1 MAILPT
7 YGGVSTSIATPNTP
21 NAPSNP
27 FPGQLKRLGE
37 ATVEAGS
44 EFGRVMQKRQNLD
57 DEAMAMQQ
65 YMKASSEMSDVYD
78 AYSTKPEL
86 GRNGKES
93 FATFIEQKKADWYK
107 GLTPGAAK
115 RLDEHLINPT
125 LEYRRRV
132 SQLENRIHLEDYQGM
147 NVKAKTDFQNF
158 ASTVEGDVDLKQ
170 TPQYQVYE
178 KYLRTGEQ
186 NGYFKPHEVE
196 QELQSALIGGVTS
209 RVLKVANTTD
219 PAEIE
224 TLLKDYTKEKLEPG
238 STSLKY
244 LGADKVN
251 STERVLKERLEHLN
265 NAAIAKKNQEYTD
278 TQRMTADL
286 SKSAENMADMK
297 LREPQK
303 YGRLTHDWIDLA
315 QETKLFDA
323 KEAGVWHNR
332 INRQEMGGVQGEYGD
347 PKLVARLWN
356 EAHTVSEGPRARALQ
371 QEILQYQRE
380 GKLTAG
386 PESESDK
393 LLAHLQPIA
402 NSKEGGPPSLA
413 AQMAEAKKQGIEGLT
428 ITSSFSSDKMR
439 GAEKVVQ
446 QQMLRDQ
453 DVNAQN
459 GYKLSP
465 QEVLDKNMPRYKAL
479 LGTPA
484 MEEQRLYQ
492 NELGIPQTRD
502 TKASAQHVEAERVK
516 ARDMY
521 KSAPPGPEGEAIR
534 EKALERVEKLR
545 QLDLL
550 NKAIEEFGAAKNA
563 SRAEALSGG
572 GGSVPSKPTEQKKP
586 GGPIKPPK
594 GTF

>member
-1 MAILPT
+1 MPILPT
-7 YGGVSTSIATPNTP
+7 YQGVSTNIATPNTP
-21 NAPSNP
+21 KIPLDP
-27 FPGQLKRLGE
+27 FTGQLKHLGE
-37 ATVEAGS
+37 AGVEAGT
-44 EFGRVMQKRQNLD
+44 EFNRVMQKRQNLD

-65 YMKASSEMSDVYD
+65 YMKANSEMGDTYD

-93 FATFIEQKKADWYK
+93 FATFLEQKRAEWFK
-107 GLTPGAAK
+107 GLTPGASA
-115 RLDEHLINPT
+115 RLEQHLANPT

-147 NVKAKTDFQNF
+147 DVKAQTDFLNF
-158 ASTVEGDVDLKQ
+158 ASTTEGTDLKA
-170 TPQYQVYE
+170 TPQYQTYE
-178 KYLRTGEQ
+178 KYLRVGEQ
-186 NGYFKPHEVE
+186 NGYYKPHEVE
-196 QELQSALIGGVTS
+196 QKLQAVLIGGTTS

-224 TLLKDYTKEKLEPG
+224 GLLKEYTKEKIEPG
-238 STSLKY
+238 STSLKH
-244 LGADKVN
+244 LGAEKLV

-265 NAAIAKKNQEYTD
+265 NAAIAKKNQEYVD
-278 TQRMTADL
+278 TKRMTEDL
-286 SKSAENMADMK
+286 SQSADNMAEMK
-297 LREPQK
+297 LRDPQK
-303 YGRLTHDWIDLA
+303 YGRLSHDWIDLA
-315 QETKLFDA
+315 QETKLMDA
-323 KEAGVWHNR
+323 KEAGVWHNK

-356 EAHTVSEGPRARALQ
+356 EAHTVSEGPKARALQ

-380 GKLTAG
+380 GRLTAG
-386 PESESDK
+386 PDSESDK

-402 NSKEGGPPSLA
+402 SSKEGGPPSLA

-428 ITSSFSSDKMR
+428 ITSGFSSDRMR

-484 MEEQRLYQ
+484 MEEQRLLQ
-492 NELGIPQTRD
+492 NQLGIPQTRD
-502 TKASAQHVEAERVK
+502 TKMSAQHIEAERVK
-516 ARDMY
+516 ARDLY
-521 KSAPPGPEGEAIR
+521 KSAPPGPEGEAVR
-534 EKALERVEKLR
+534 EKALGRVEQLR

-550 NKAIEEFGAAKNA
+550 NKAIEDFGAAKNA
-563 SRAEALSGG
+563 SRTEALSSGG
-572 GGSVPSKPTEQKKP
+572 GGSVPSKPAEQKTP